1 MSDLDKIRGNGTG
14 SGSENVAGNY
24 YNKYESQNPIAQ
36 WLTRNFKSNLLE
48 LIATTNAREIHEL
61 KCVTWRAPAST
72 ALHIRPDSFRA
83 SDFSAEIIETAKL
96 MHGGKGV
103 EFSQGSIYDITRQD
117 RAQLMICCEVLEH
130 LETPEEALQ
139 KIQSLKPEF
148 AVFSVP
154 REPLWRMTNM
164 ARFKYLGDL
173 GNTPGHLQ
181 HWSKRGFTQMISR
194 YFEIIEI
201 RSPYPWTMLL
211 CRPKR

>member
-1 MSDLDKIRGNGTG
+1 MSDNNQ
-14 SGSENVAGNY
+14 NVAGNY

-48 LIATTNAREIHEL
+48 LIDKVEVNDIHEL
-61 KCVTWRAPAST
+61 GCGEGYLSVYINDHVQANR
-72 ALHIRPDSFRA
+72 FRA
-83 SDFSAEIIETAKL
+83 SDFSDEIIETAQKI
-96 MHGGKGV
+96 HGDRGV
-103 EFSQGSIYDITRQD
+103 EFSQGSVYEISQQD

-130 LETPEEALQ
+130 LEQPEAALQ
-139 KIQSLKPEF
+139 KIQSLEPEY

-164 ARFKYLGDL
+164 ARFKYLSDL

-181 HWSKRGFTQMISR
+181 HWSKRGFLNMILR
-194 YFEIIEI
+194 YFEIIEV

-211 CRPKR
+211 CRPRGL